1 MLSWSIKLSVGPR
14 ALGPRKDQHAIALHA
29 DQPSCVDREVAQVPH
44 LQLTSAPGS
53 VQVITQLDEHGH
65 KLEPYE
71 EAVVEVPEAHMGGV
85 VDLMGSRKGQMQDMS
100 ASAEGLNRV
109 TYRIPTR
116 GLLGLRNAILTATK
130 VWALSLSLLLRS
142 IFHMQQAL
150 LAQGTDCRIG
160 SRECRKA
167 SNRLRRHSLLLTRRH
182 AMSPRLRVQG
192 TAVLNTVFKEYGAWS
207 GELNTREL
215 GSLVAWETGA
225 VTGYALESA
234 QQRGRMFVA
243 PGEEVYENMVRPLC
257 PRCPL

>member
-1 MLSWSIKLSVGPR
+1 M
-14 ALGPRKDQHAIALHA
+14 
-29 DQPSCVDREVAQVPH
+29 
-44 LQLTSAPGS
+44 
-53 VQVITQLDEHGH
+53 QVITQLDEHGH

-130 VWALSLSLLLRS
+130 VCPGVHFIPRSASLSL
-142 IFHMQQAL
+142 FVA
-150 LAQGTDCRIG
+150 AQHPFRAAGITRAGHRGWIG
-160 SRECRKA
+160 SGDC
-167 SNRLRRHSLLLTRRH
+167 NDPGRHVLPSSWRH
-182 AMSPRLRVQG
+182 AVSARSCVQG

-243 PGEEVYENMVRPLC
+243 PGEEVYENMVRALC
-257 PRCPL
+257 LWCPL